1 LYLISSKE
9 IKRACEKKMPYD
21 FTYFILICKLYKS
34 EKTQTKKKKKKKQQ
48 QSSGGSDEPEI
59 LWSNPEE
66 ELIDQVCESY
76 EFSLKIS
83 DFLFLICMCQRTVTL
98 TGHYTVPVPL

>member
-1 LYLISSKE
+1 
-9 IKRACEKKMPYD
+9 MPYD

-34 EKTQTKKKKKKKQQ
+34 ENMQTKKKKKKKQQ
-48 QSSGGSDEPEI
+48 QLSGRSDEPEI

-76 EFSLKIS
+76 KEFSLKKSVFFFHI
-83 DFLFLICMCQRTVTL
+83 FKCQRNVML
-98 TGHYTVPVPL
+98 TGHYTVPLPLEIISASGT